1 MPWYHSGVQSPHE
14 SEPKTL
20 MIIAI
25 DGPAGSGK
33 SSVAKSVATRLG
45 FKYLDTGAMY
55 RAVTFRALQTGVDP
69 ADGGAVAKI
78 VASSPIEFTHVVGD
92 PFPTGVRIAGVDVTA
107 EIRTPAVDDAVS
119 AVARLGV
126 VREAM
131 VAQQRVLGG
140 AADIVVEGR
149 DIGTV
154 VFPDAE
160 LKVFL
165 TASAEERARRRS
177 AQQAESGID
186 SVSADVRDAIE
197 RRDTADSTRELSP
210 LASAPDAVVLDT
222 TELTFAQVVDSVCEM
237 AAERGA

>member
-1 MPWYHSGVQSPHE
+1 
-14 SEPKTL
+14 

-45 FKYLDTGAMY
+45 FRYLDTGAMY
-55 RAVTFRALQTGVDP
+55 RAVTYRALQTGVDP
-69 ADGGAVAKI
+69 SDGLAVAQV
-78 VASSPIEFTHVVGD
+78 VAESPIEFTHVAGD
-92 PFPTGVRIAGVDVTA
+92 PFPTGVRIAGDDVTA
-107 EIRTPAVDDAVS
+107 QIRTPAVDDAVS

-131 VAQQRVLGG
+131 VMQQRALSG
-140 AADIVVEGR
+140 ADDIVVEGR

-165 TASAEERARRRS
+165 TASATERARRR
-177 AQQAESGID
+177 AVQQAESGIESD
-186 SVSADVRDAIE
+186 SAEVHDAILRRDA
-197 RRDTADSTRELSP
+197 ADSNRELSP
-210 LASAPDAVVLDT
+210 LTPAPDAVILDT
-222 TELTFAQVVDSVCEM
+222 TALTFEQVVDRVCEI
-237 AAERGA
+237 ARERRA

>member
-1 MPWYHSGVQSPHE
+1 
-14 SEPKTL
+14 

-33 SSVAKSVATRLG
+33 SSVAKSVAARLG

-55 RAVTFRALQTGVDP
+55 RAVAFRALQTGIDP
-69 ADGGAVAKI
+69 SDGDAVAGI
-78 VASSPIEFTHVVGD
+78 VASAPIEFTHVEGD
-92 PFPTGVRIAGVDVTA
+92 PFPVGVSIAGIDVTR

-119 AVARLGV
+119 AVARLGA

-131 VAQQRVLGG
+131 VAQQRTH
-140 AADIVVEGR
+140 AAAENIVVEGR

-160 LKVFL
+160 LKIFL

-177 AQQAESGID
+177 AQQAENGIASD
-186 SVSADVRDAIE
+186 TAGVHEAIL
-197 RRDTADSTRELSP
+197 RRDTADSTRDISP
-210 LASAPDAVVLDT
+210 LTPADDAVVLDT
-222 TELTFAQVVDSVCEM
+222 TDLTFDQVVDAVCGI
-237 AAERGA
+237 ALERGA